1 MVQKRTQPGR
11 RRSPRRPAGNRTG
24 ATRRHA
30 ARLRRLWALRLLLAG
45 GAVAAISLIVM
56 VWQEQGLATELAEG
70 AAEVVLAEVR
80 PAAVRLEPMV
90 RPEPAP
96 VWKRFA
102 VASAALPGQPM
113 IAIVIDDMGIDDAR
127 SRAVIDLP
135 APLTTSFLPYGG
147 HSAELVPLAHA
158 GGHEILVH
166 LPMQPLSDSA
176 NPGPHA
182 LKVTM
187 SAAEIDRQLDWN
199 LGRFGG
205 YVGVNNHMGSAFTEN
220 AAGMREVL
228 SQLDRRGLLFLD
240 SRTIGGTATDAA
252 SRGLDLPVLQRDV
265 FLDNVQEERAIWL
278 QLKELE
284 GVARRQGYAIAIG
297 HPHDATIRAL
307 KAWLPRARQEGFAL
321 VPVSAIVD
329 AAQKTQ
335 MARR

>member
-1 MVQKRTQPGR
+1 
-11 RRSPRRPAGNRTG
+11 
-24 ATRRHA
+24 
-30 ARLRRLWALRLLLAG
+30 
-45 GAVAAISLIVM
+45 M
-56 VWQEQGLATELAEG
+56 VWQGGELAADLAEG
-70 AAEVVLAEVR
+70 AAELALVEVQ
-80 PAAVRLEPMV
+80 PAAVRLAPMARLEPV
-90 RPEPAP
+90 PVP
-96 VWKRFA
+96 VWKQFA
-102 VASAALPGQPM
+102 VASDALPGQPM
-113 IAIVIDDMGIDDAR
+113 IAIVIDDMGIDDKR

-147 HSAELVPLAHA
+147 HSAELAPLAHA

-166 LPMQPLSDSA
+166 LPMQPLNEHVD
-176 NPGPHA
+176 PGPHA
-182 LKVTM
+182 LTINM

-205 YVGVNNHMGSAFTEN
+205 YVGVNNHMGSAFTED

-228 SQLDRRGLLFLD
+228 SQLARRGLLFLD
-240 SRTIGGTATDAA
+240 SRTIGGTVTDTA

-284 GVARRQGYAIAIG
+284 QAARRQGYAIAIG

-321 VPVSAIVD
+321 VPVSTIVD
-329 AAQKTQ
+329 AARKTQ
-335 MARR
+335 LAQQ